1 MARIQI
7 TNSIWLLDDELEEKF
22 IRSGGPG
29 GQNVNKVSTAV
40 QLRFNVRLSPSLPER
55 VREKILNSGDSR
67 LTNDGEIVLLAGR
80 HRTQD
85 ANRREALERLKE
97 IIRQA
102 AHVPRRRIATKPTL
116 GSKKRR
122 LDAKTR
128 RGSLKK
134 NRGGK
139 IELD

>member
-7 TNSIWLLDDELEEKF
+7 TNNIWLFDDELEEKF
-22 IRSGGPG
+22 IRASGPG
-29 GQNVNKVSTAV
+29 GQNVNKVATAV
-40 QLRFNVRLSPSLPER
+40 QLRFDVRRSRSLPER
-55 VREKILNSGDSR
+55 VRDKILNSGDSR
-67 LTNDGEIVLLAGR
+67 LTNDGELVLVAGR

-85 ANRREALERLKE
+85 ANRREALDRLKD

-102 AHVPRRRIATKPTL
+102 AHVPRRRIATRPTL

-122 LDAKTR
+122 LDSKTK

-134 NRGGK
+134 KRSGK
-139 IELD
+139 IDLD